1 MRNTLTGVKRYRK
14 REIEDVGKIS
24 VKHTEKRRKMIRTFD
39 THKVRKQR
47 ELTGRLWQF
56 TPCQG
61 EYAGRQYQVATPS
74 CFESYPDFGGYRGEG
89 IYKTTFQ
96 GGGNLRFE
104 FKGVSHTATVWLD
117 GREIAKHYNAYT
129 IFDVVLA
136 NIPDG
141 EHTLEIKADNRF
153 SEESALHIPND
164 YMSYG
169 GITRPVVL
177 EQIADVYLKQ
187 VHVTP
192 FFSNG
197 VWSAEVEAVVAN
209 VSNAVQNCKVRAD
222 IARENVQETVQGT
235 AQWEEVELVPGE
247 RRTLARTLT
256 FPDVEEWSMESPS
269 LYYVNAVVEQ
279 NGVPTDDLIDRFGF
293 RQVGMEGKRIL
304 INGKAVRIKGFCRH
318 EDHPQFGCA
327 LPFSAMAADLALI
340 RHLGANSVRT
350 SHYPNDEVFLDLC
363 DEQGILVWE
372 ENHARG
378 LSLENMQN
386 PNFEPQAEQ
395 VIREMIPAHYN
406 HPSIYIWGILNECA
420 SETEYGKECYAK
432 QLSLIKEL
440 DQSRLHSFASCKFKT
455 DICFGL
461 PDVVSYNIY
470 PQWYH
475 DTPAQ
480 EYLDDLYRW
489 VQEETEGKGKP
500 FLITEIG
507 AGGIYGYRNP
517 YHSKWTEEYQADT
530 LEKQV
535 KAVLGYEDCC
545 GVYIWQFCDV
555 RISEEWFGT
564 RPRTMNNKG
573 IVDEYRRRK
582 LSYDVVK
589 GIFESYGDYWE

>member
-1 MRNTLTGVKRYRK
+1 
-14 REIEDVGKIS
+14 
-24 VKHTEKRRKMIRTFD
+24 MIRTFD

-61 EYAGRQYQVATPS
+61 EHAGEQYQVATPS
-74 CFESYPDFGGYRGEG
+74 CFESYPDFGNYRGEG
-89 IYKTTFQ
+89 IYKTAFW
-96 GGGNLRFE
+96 GGGNLRLE

-129 IFDVVLA
+129 IFDAVLTG
-136 NIPDG
+136 IPEG

-177 EQIADVYLKQ
+177 ERIADVYLRQ

-192 FFSNG
+192 VFTNG

-209 VSNAVQNCKVRAD
+209 VSDVVQNCTVRAD
-222 IARENVQETVQGT
+222 IARENTQETVQGT
-235 AQWEEVELVPGE
+235 AQWEEVELAPGE

-256 FPDVEEWSMESPS
+256 FPDVEVWSMESPN

-279 NGVPTDDLIDRFGF
+279 SGIPVDDLIDRFGF

-304 INGKAVRIKGFCRH
+304 INGKAVCIKGFCRH

-327 LPFSAMAADLALI
+327 LPFFAMAADLALI
-340 RHLGANSVRT
+340 KHLGANSVRT
-350 SHYPNDEVFLDLC
+350 SHYPNDEIFLDLC

-378 LSLENMQN
+378 LDLAHMQN

-395 VIREMIPAHYN
+395 VIREMIPSHYN
-406 HPSIYIWGILNECA
+406 HPSVYIWGILNECA
-420 SETEYGKECYAK
+420 SETEYGKECYKK
-432 QLSLIKEL
+432 QLSLIREL
-440 DQSRLHSFASCKFKT
+440 DRSRLHSFASCKFKS
-455 DICFGL
+455 DICLGL

-475 DTPAQ
+475 DTLVQ

-517 YHSKWTEEYQADT
+517 YHSKWTEEYQADA

-535 KAVLGYEDCC
+535 KGVLEYEDCC
-545 GVYIWQFCDV
+545 GVYIWQFCDI
-555 RISEEWFGT
+555 RISEECFGA

-589 GIFESYGDYWE
+589 RIFESYGNYWE

>member
-1 MRNTLTGVKRYRK
+1 
-14 REIEDVGKIS
+14 
-24 VKHTEKRRKMIRTFD
+24 MIRTFD

-56 TPCQG
+56 MPCQG

-104 FKGVSHTATVWLD
+104 FKGVSHTATVRLD

-129 IFDVVLA
+129 IFDVVLT

-209 VSNAVQNCKVRAD
+209 VSDAVQNCKVRAD

-235 AQWEEVELVPGE
+235 AQWEEVELAPGE
-247 RRTLARTLT
+247 QRTLARILT
-256 FPDVEEWSMESPS
+256 FPDVEEWSMESPG

-279 NGVPTDDLIDRFGF
+279 NGIPVDDLIDRFGF

-350 SHYPNDEVFLDLC
+350 SHYPNDEIFLDLC

-378 LSLENMQN
+378 LNLENMRN

-440 DQSRLHSFASCKFKT
+440 DRSRLNSFASCKFKT